1 MVGDLCCCVECM
13 SVFECLNVLAPFS
26 SDIVPEDERFQVR
39 LRQSQSLLFHGPCQL
54 DIDRDYEKN
63 LFHLAI
69 YTDDE
74 QHRLIVKWQIDHI
87 RQYGSN
93 EVAFKFQS
101 GRYGNMLLL
110 LL

>member
-1 MVGDLCCCVECM
+1 MQDVCEFILPTLPP
-13 SVFECLNVLAPFS
+13 SLAFFVVHA
-26 SDIVPEDERFQVR
+26 VPEDEQFHVR
-39 LRQSQSLLFHGPCQL
+39 LRKSDSLLFHGPCQL
-54 DIDRDYEKN
+54 EVDRDYEKN

-74 QHRLIVKWQIDHI
+74 QSRLIVKWQIDHI

-101 GRYGNMLLL
+101 GRYRIC
-110 LL
+110 